1 MITRRD
7 LSILRDLTIIAVVIS
22 AVFLTFYWHCI
33 HSGLPLSYDGDAFQ
47 VLVGVKGNVTGENNP
62 LTLRFF
68 HQLNA
73 PFSASWSD
81 YPFEKIVS
89 WGAGIC
95 CRFFGLAGGTTLA
108 VLLLQVLAGVCF
120 YCIGRILCFK
130 DIPLLAG
137 AILFGLAPYAFLQN
151 LQHLTLTAYWHL
163 PLLVLALLWFGWPER
178 VGLSPRDGLLLSCL
192 SAFMGGN
199 LNPYYLGPFLVL
211 LTFLALGVLIT
222 KNWSRLIA
230 GAAIVG
236 SAILGFLLQN
246 ADTLV
251 YALQH
256 GRNSEAVS
264 RDLWWMVK
272 FGLYLPDLIFPRAHQ
287 NELISNVSWSLYHS
301 HVPPLLW
308 GESQTAYI
316 GMISV
321 VALAAMFAM
330 GIARISAKKFDQ
342 ISPFFWLTSGLIFFS
357 LAGGVNYLL
366 GSFGFLLLR
375 ATNRSSILISCM
387 ALYYLCEKF
396 PQRFSKFWNILIVV
410 MLVGFGIWDQLP
422 RYPSW
427 EEAIR
432 QRSWIDF
439 RSDSDF
445 FPALERMLPVGA
457 MVFELPVKDY
467 PEMGPVNDMGDYE
480 HFRPMLHT
488 DALRF
493 SYGAVKGR
501 GDDNWQKKVS
511 SEEPREMIGDL
522 ERYGFSAI
530 LINRKAYKDRG
541 EALSRKLLE
550 GGAVALK
557 ENDDFLILGIH
568 PLEKIEL
575 PPRR

>member
-1 MITRRD
+1 
-7 LSILRDLTIIAVVIS
+7 
-22 AVFLTFYWHCI
+22 
-33 HSGLPLSYDGDAFQ
+33 
-47 VLVGVKGNVTGENNP
+47 
-62 LTLRFF
+62 
-68 HQLNA
+68 
-73 PFSASWSD
+73 
-81 YPFEKIVS
+81 
-89 WGAGIC
+89 
-95 CRFFGLAGGTTLA
+95 
-108 VLLLQVLAGVCF
+108 
-120 YCIGRILCFK
+120 
-130 DIPLLAG
+130 
-137 AILFGLAPYAFLQN
+137 
-151 LQHLTLTAYWHL
+151 
-163 PLLVLALLWFGWPER
+163 
-178 VGLSPRDGLLLSCL
+178 
-192 SAFMGGN
+192 
-199 LNPYYLGPFLVL
+199 
-211 LTFLALGVLIT
+211 
-222 KNWSRLIA
+222 
-230 GAAIVG
+230 
-236 SAILGFLLQN
+236 
-246 ADTLV
+246 
-251 YALQH
+251 
-256 GRNSEAVS
+256 
-264 RDLWWMVK
+264 
-272 FGLYLPDLIFPRAHQ
+272 
-287 NELISNVSWSLYHS
+287 
-301 HVPPLLW
+301 
-308 GESQTAYI
+308 
-316 GMISV
+316 
-321 VALAAMFAM
+321 
-330 GIARISAKKFDQ
+330 
-342 ISPFFWLTSGLIFFS
+342 
-357 LAGGVNYLL
+357 
-366 GSFGFLLLR
+366 
-375 ATNRSSILISCM
+375 M